1 MLITFSILLVCK
13 VSEEFQNFE
22 IIILMIILTIILMV
36 TETLRVDTMPGILHR
51 IF

>member
-13 VSEEFQNFE
+13 VLAEFQNFE
-22 IIILMIILTIILMV
+22 IMMIILTIIIMV
-36 TETLRVDTMPGILHR
+36 TETLRVDTMPGFLHR